1 MFHNIALSGGGVHT
15 LAFLGCIKYLSE
27 HDYLEEIH
35 NVIGSSGGSIIA
47 LMIVLKY
54 EYNDM
59 IKITKKSYEKHKN
72 KLKLTF
78 GSLLN
83 VYKRFGMTENKIVD
97 LIVDDILEFK
107 KIDYNVTFLELI
119 KITGKNI
126 IIPVTNL
133 TQRKIEYLSVDTY
146 PEMNIKTAI
155 KMSTSVPI
163 IFEPIKYYNDYYVDS
178 MIYNNFPVDYF
189 KQFSADVLGIN
200 LKNKILDEEQNKM
213 SFGKFIQ
220 LLIECICTS
229 LSNNKPLEK
238 YENVCEVMIDN
249 NIKNF
254 DLYTMRF
261 VIDNDIID
269 KLITIGYDSL
279 HMFFQKSE

>member
-1 MFHNIALSGGGVHT
+1 MFHNVALSGGGVHA
-15 LAFLGCIKYLSE
+15 LAFLGCVKYLAE
-27 HDYLEEIH
+27 HDHLKEIH

-47 LMIVLKY
+47 LMIVLQC
-54 EYNDM
+54 EYKDM
-59 IKITKKSYEKHKN
+59 IHITKRSYEKHKD
-72 KLKLTF
+72 KLKITF
-78 GSLLN
+78 GSLINL
-83 VYKRFGMTENKIVD
+83 YKKYGMTENKIVD
-97 LIVDDILEFK
+97 LIVDDILDFK

-146 PEMNIKTAI
+146 PEMKIKTAI

-189 KQFSADVLGIN
+189 NQFSADVLGIN
-200 LKNKILDEEQNKM
+200 LKNYFSNEEQNKM
-213 SFGKFIQ
+213 SLRKFIQ
-220 LLIECICTS
+220 LLIECIRTS
-229 LSNNKPLEK
+229 LSDKPLEK
-238 YENVCEVMIDN
+238 YKHVCEVVIDN
-249 NIKNF
+249 DIKNF

-261 VIDNDIID
+261 VVDNDIID

-279 HMFFQKSE
+279 NVFFQKIE